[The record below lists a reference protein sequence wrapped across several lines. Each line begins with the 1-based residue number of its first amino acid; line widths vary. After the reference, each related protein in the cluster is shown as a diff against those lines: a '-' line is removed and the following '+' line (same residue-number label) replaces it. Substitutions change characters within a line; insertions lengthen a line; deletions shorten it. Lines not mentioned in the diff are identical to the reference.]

1 MKYYGKSEG
10 DITIEQH
17 TKDVEESADIILN
30 KYDSYFNDTEKKLI
44 KLACRYHD
52 YGKYNANFTKRM
64 YDVKNIKIEEN
75 DINEALKVYKE
86 SVSYTH
92 LTLPTT

>member
-44 KLACRYHD
+44 KLACR
-52 YGKYNANFTKRM
+52 
-64 YDVKNIKIEEN
+64 
-75 DINEALKVYKE
+75 
-86 SVSYTH
+86 
-92 LTLPTT
+92 